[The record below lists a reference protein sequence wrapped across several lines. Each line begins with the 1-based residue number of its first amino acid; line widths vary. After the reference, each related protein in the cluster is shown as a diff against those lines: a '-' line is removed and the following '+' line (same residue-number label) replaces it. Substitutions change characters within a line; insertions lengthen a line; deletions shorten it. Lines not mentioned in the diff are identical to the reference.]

1 MLKLSCNPVRQQG
14 FTLVELAVVLL
25 LLSLLIGGI
34 LKGMAFIDNAKLQR
48 DLRAMQGLQTAY
60 LLYKDRYGRLPG
72 EDSAHPGRFKTV
84 LSTLTAPTEGFF
96 YELYQSG
103 FTQALMLE
111 PLIGSAFKATWGG
124 SSGANYG
131 LIAGRNQVC
140 ITDIEVDLAQWM
152 EARLD
157 DADRS
162 AGDVEYT
169 LNGSQLCM
177 LLS

>member
-1 MLKLSCNPVRQQG
+1 MLTFSCNPARQQG
-14 FTLVELAVVLL
+14 FTQVELAFVLL
-25 LLSLLIGGI
+25 VLAVLIGGV

-48 DLRAMQGLQTAY
+48 DLRAMQGFHTAY

-72 EDSAHPGRFKTV
+72 EDTAHPGRFKTV
-84 LSTLTAPTEGFF
+84 LSTHAAPTEGFF
-96 YELYQSG
+96 YELYLSG
-103 FTQALMLE
+103 FTQALVLE
-111 PLIGSAFKATWGG
+111 PHVGSAFKATWGG
-124 SSGANYG
+124 SSGAHYG

-157 DADRS
+157 DADRT